1 MRGAEIEGEKKFNFI
16 ISLLRLSIA
25 FLRDICCID
34 NSKIHSELMS
44 QGKIFYEDIRYLPI

>member
-1 MRGAEIEGEKKFNFI
+1 MKGAEIEREKKNNFT
-16 ISLLRLSIA
+16 ISLLRLNIA

-44 QGKIFYEDIRYLPI
+44 QGTIFYEDIRYLPI